1 MTKLQALAIAIEIVE
16 DEVKNAMADEE
27 VKQVQ
32 ERLKVLQELE
42 DDIIRFLNKEI
53 TSFDLDNRL
62 RL

>member
-16 DEVKNAMADEE
+16 DEVKNAMVDEE